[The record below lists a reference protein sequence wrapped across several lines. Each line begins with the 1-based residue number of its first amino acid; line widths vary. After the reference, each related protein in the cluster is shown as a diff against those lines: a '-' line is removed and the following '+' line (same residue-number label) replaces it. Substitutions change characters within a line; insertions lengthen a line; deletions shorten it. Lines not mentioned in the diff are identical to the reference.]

1 MPGRLIERCLS
12 TPLSGKTSF
21 EHVFDGVRAV
31 GLQRNFFSS
40 DFGNPDYPPVVIPRD
55 PSLVLG
61 TVLLRWC
68 THGDRSVH

>member
-1 MPGRLIERCLS
+1 
-12 TPLSGKTSF
+12 
-21 EHVFDGVRAV
+21 
-31 GLQRNFFSS
+31 
-40 DFGNPDYPPVVIPRD
+40 VIPRD